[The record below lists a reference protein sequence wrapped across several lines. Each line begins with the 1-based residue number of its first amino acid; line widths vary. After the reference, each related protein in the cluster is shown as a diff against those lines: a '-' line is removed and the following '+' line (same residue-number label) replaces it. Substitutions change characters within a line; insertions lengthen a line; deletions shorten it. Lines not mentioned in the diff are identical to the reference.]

1 MAGEGGTAARPR
13 VLSRKI
19 LHVRSSRSVAGP
31 EHHLLELLPGL
42 GAHGIAAEVALLYR
56 RRPGESAEHPLLG
69 MLAEVGIPAFQ
80 VADSGRLGLAARR
93 VLADRLRRGDL
104 VALHGH
110 DPKSDWVI
118 SRVVGEPGLETT
130 FHQVVRRFATL
141 HLHTCTTLPLRLYR
155 RIDLRLLRRFDGGIA
170 VSAALAAELAA
181 GSPRRGG
188 GPWRVIPN
196 GVDGPR
202 LRARAAAALP
212 AVRAELAALGADGGG
227 PVLVAAGRLTHQKG
241 LDLLLDALPAVV
253 ARHPRLLLLIAGAG
267 PEGAA
272 LERQVERLELGNRV
286 RFLGERRDVEGLLAA
301 ADGVVLPSRREGSP
315 YLLLEAMALA
325 VPIVAAA
332 VGGVGEMLG
341 EGRDG
346 LLVPAGD
353 REALAARIATLLE
366 DPGAARRRAERARE
380 AVAGRLAAARM
391 TAETAAFYAE
401 ALA

>member
-1 MAGEGGTAARPR
+1 MAGEGGTAARPG

-19 LHVRSSRSVAGP
+19 LHVRSSRSLAGP
-31 EHHLLELLPGL
+31 ERHLLELLPGL
-42 GAHGIAAEVALLYR
+42 AAHGMASEVALLYR
-56 RRPGESAEHPLLG
+56 RRPGDAAEHPLLAQ
-69 MLAEVGIPAFQ
+69 LAEVGIPAFE
-80 VADSGRLGLAARR
+80 VADSDRLGLAARR
-93 VLADRLRRGDL
+93 VLAARLRRGDV

-118 SRVVGEPGLETT
+118 SRVVAGDRLAPASQRGI
-130 FHQVVRRFATL
+130 RRFATL

-170 VSAALAAELAA
+170 VSSAIAAELAA
-181 GSPRRGG
+181 GSARRGRA
-188 GPWRVIPN
+188 PWRVIPN

-212 AVRAELAALGADGGG
+212 AVRAELAALGANGGG
-227 PVLVAAGRLTHQKG
+227 PVLVVASRLTRQKG
-241 LDLLLDALPAVV
+241 LDLLLDALPAAV
-253 ARHPRLLLLIAGAG
+253 ARHPRLLLLIAGEG
-267 PEGAA
+267 PERAA
-272 LERQVERLELGNRV
+272 LERQAARLGLGSRA

-301 ADGVVLPSRREGSP
+301 ADGVVLPSRQEGSP

-325 VPIVAAA
+325 VPIIAAA
-332 VGGVGEMLG
+332 VGGVGEMLR

-346 LLVPAGD
+346 CLVPAGD
-353 REALAARIATLLE
+353 REALAAGIAALVA
-366 DPGAARRRAERARE
+366 DPGAARRRAEGARE
-380 AVAGRLAAARM
+380 AGAGRLAAARM